1 MLREKLREVGGGQLG
16 KFIYFLVTAERFSL
30 QGWVSP
36 PKAQSLLMN
45 GGCGPLSF
53 MKSVVMVMLTF
64 VVYKIVRVGRYY
76 LMNSV

>member
-1 MLREKLREVGGGQLG
+1 MREKLRDVGSGQIG
-16 KFIYFLVTAERFSL
+16 KFICFLVTAERPSL

-45 GGCGPLSF
+45 GGCWPLSF

-76 LMNSV
+76 LVNSV